1 MSLSGRSIF
10 RFCHLQLLSAIET
23 TYPFMNSS
31 ISGQD
36 TNTNVNLPLEA
47 RIPSMTKNKAKEI
60 AMIPFGE
67 ASPNTPGTTR
77 RHKVK

>member
-10 RFCHLQLLSAIET
+10 RFCHLQLSAIET

-60 AMIPFGE
+60 TMIPFGE